1 MKKNNSENRIMRKIC
16 FAASLTV
23 MLLYALTGCYDY
35 PVDEDGLLITERSQC
50 YVSSFEILGTDF
62 QTVRTKN
69 AVVDTVACTI
79 DVEVFYGTDLTHLWP
94 QFTLVTDA
102 KLEPK
107 ITGWTDFS
115 DLANPKKYT
124 VISGNRKVRKTY
136 TVNLSVQ
143 KP

>member
-1 MKKNNSENRIMRKIC
+1 VAC
-16 FAASLTV
+16 PFV
-23 MLLYALTGCYDY
+23 VLLCVFTGCFDY

-50 YVSSFEILGTDF
+50 YVSSFELLGTDF

-79 DVEVFYGTDLTHLWP
+79 EVEVFYGTDLKNLWP

-115 DLANPKKYT
+115 DLANPRKYT
-124 VISGNRKVRKTY
+124 VISGNRKVRKEY
-136 TVNLSVQ
+136 AVYITVQ
-143 KP
+143 QP

>member
-1 MKKNNSENRIMRKIC
+1 MKKNNLRNRILRKIC
-16 FAASLTV
+16 CVACPFV
-23 MLLYALTGCYDY
+23 VLLCVFTGCFDY

-50 YVSSFEILGTDF
+50 YVSSFELLGTDF

-79 DVEVFYGTDLTHLWP
+79 EVEVFYGTDLKNLWP

-115 DLANPKKYT
+115 DLANPRKYT
-124 VISGNRKVRKTY
+124 VISGNRKVRKEY
-136 TVNLSVQ
+136 AVYITVQ
-143 KP
+143 QP